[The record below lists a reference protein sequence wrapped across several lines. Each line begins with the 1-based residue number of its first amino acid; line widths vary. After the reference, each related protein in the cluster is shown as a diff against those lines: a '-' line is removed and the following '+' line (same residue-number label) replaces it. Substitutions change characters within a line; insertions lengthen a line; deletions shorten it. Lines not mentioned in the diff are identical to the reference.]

1 MFNFFISL
9 STSDK
14 IQIISIISS
23 TLISVI
29 SIGIAVATLKQ
40 SNYIARESNRA
51 DIVFFID
58 KKRTES
64 FYSLIIKNFGNSSGK
79 VIDIDIDPKLSYE
92 NSRFSID
99 KKVLTDYKN
108 IFLAPGQSI
117 TSVFDF
123 QSYPDREFNI
133 KITYETLGKTY
144 SESYTINLDY
154 RDGVLSTSPTIRDTA
169 TALKQINESIR
180 EVSDKLI

>member
-40 SNYIARESNRA
+40 SNYITRESNRA

-79 VIDIDIDPKLSYE
+79 VIDIDMNPKLSYE
-92 NSRFSID
+92 NSRFS
-99 KKVLTDYKN
+99 
-108 IFLAPGQSI
+108 
-117 TSVFDF
+117 
-123 QSYPDREFNI
+123 
-133 KITYETLGKTY
+133 
-144 SESYTINLDY
+144 
-154 RDGVLSTSPTIRDTA
+154 
-169 TALKQINESIR
+169 
-180 EVSDKLI
+180 